1 MKTSSKER
9 QAPLKSIG
17 KATLI
22 STCLIGFSSSGLAQD
37 SALQFENRD
46 QGAMPGLGKPA
57 ADQAQTKVQ
66 IAILLDTS
74 SSMQGLIDQTKS
86 QLWKVVNSFNKA
98 EKNGKVP
105 YVEVALYEYGNSGLN
120 LTENYI
126 RQIEPLTRDLDEVS
140 KELFS
145 LETNGG
151 EEYCGAVITR
161 ATQDLKWDPAPATY
175 KVIFIAGNEPFTQGP
190 VDAIVASQEAAQMNI
205 IVNTIHCG
213 NEQAG
218 ISGQWKTGALAAGGN
233 FAIINQDRAI
243 AHIPSPQDSLL
254 LKLNKELNGTY
265 IPYGDQGQQRWEN
278 QAIQDTNAG
287 YKAKEGAAVQRA
299 ITKCSQN
306 YWNSNWDLCDASN
319 AKGFDWKKIE
329 KKSLPKNLQSKST
342 EELKAYVTSNQ
353 NTRTEIQEKMKSAS
367 KARALFIE
375 KVRANQKQNNKE
387 LTLDQAIQNAVKAQ
401 AKEKGYKF
409 K

>member
-1 MKTSSKER
+1 MKLSSKER
-9 QAPLKSIG
+9 QAPLRSIG

-22 STCLIGFSSSGLAQD
+22 STCLIGFSSLALAQNP
-37 SALQFENRD
+37 ALQFENRD
-46 QGAMPGLGKPA
+46 QGAMPALGEPT

-74 SSMQGLIDQTKS
+74 GSMQGLIEQTKS

-145 LETNGG
+145 LKTNGG
-151 EEYCGAVITR
+151 EEYCGAVITK
-161 ATQDLKWDPAPATY
+161 ATQDLKWDPAPGTY

-190 VDAIVASQEAAQMNI
+190 VDAIVASQQAAQMNI

-218 ISGQWKTGALAAGGN
+218 ISGQWKAGALTAGGS
-233 FAIINQDRAI
+233 FAIINQDRAV
-243 AHIPSPQDSLL
+243 AHIPSPQDLIL
-254 LKLNKELNGTY
+254 LKLNKDLNKTY
-265 IPYGDQGQQRWEN
+265 IPYGAKGHQSLAN
-278 QAIQDTNAG
+278 QSMQDTNAG

-306 YWNSNWDLCDASN
+306 YWNSNWDLCDASS
-319 AKGFDWKKIE
+319 AKGFDWKKVE
-329 KKSLPKNLQSKST
+329 KKSLPKNLQGKT
-342 EELKAYVTSNQ
+342 AEELKAYVVSNQ
-353 NTRTEIQEKMKSAS
+353 NTRNKIQEKMKLVS
-367 KARALFIE
+367 KERALFVE
-375 KVRANQKQNNKE
+375 KVRAEQKQNNKE

-401 AKEKGYKF
+401 AKEKGYTF